1 MHGLGNDF
9 IMLENPVVAEERL
22 SELAIK
28 LCNRHEGIGADGI
41 ILLLPSLESDIR
53 MRIINADG
61 SEADMCG
68 NGIRCFAKI
77 AYEKKLVKK
86 SIKKIQ

>member
-9 IMLENPVVAEERL
+9 IMLENLSISQIKL

-28 LCNRHEGIGADGI
+28 LCNRHQGIGADGI
-41 ILLLPSLESDIR
+41 ILVLPSEKADIQ
-53 MRIINADG
+53 MRIINSDG

-68 NGIRCFAKI
+68 NGIRCFAK
-77 AYEKKLVKK
+77 YVFEKKIIAKM
-86 SIKKIQ
+86 SIYN